1 MNKNTPNNIRLG
13 IFITIGTI
21 VLVIALYFIGSKRN
35 IFSKTIKIS
44 SQFYNVNGLRQ
55 GNNVRYA
62 GIDIGT
68 VHKIVIENDS
78 SVSVYLDIE
87 KSNSEF
93 IKKNSIASVGTDGLM
108 GNKLVNINPGQ
119 GESQRVEDG
128 DIIPSLRP
136 VESDEMIRTLNTT
149 NDNLEGITRDLKKF
163 TSKINKDKGILKL
176 IEDSVSAENIRLA
189 LEAFRDAA
197 INANRITI
205 ELNKIS
211 AGLNSGEG
219 LAGVLL
225 KDTMVANELRAT
237 MSNLAQVSDSLNL
250 ITTELHNFSTSLNNP
265 DGLIYTVSKDTVLAE
280 NVKTGMQNLKVS
292 TELLNENLKAMRR
305 SFLFKKYF
313 KEQEKE
319 AKKADK

>member
-21 VLVIALYFIGSKRN
+21 VVVVALYLIGSKKN
-35 IFSKTIKIS
+35 IFSNTIKIS

-78 SVSVYLDIE
+78 SVSVYMVIE

-93 IKKNSIASVGTDGLM
+93 IKKNSVASVGTDGLM
-108 GNKLVNINPGQ
+108 GNKLVNINPGS
-119 GESQRVEDG
+119 GESKPVEEG
-128 DIIPSLRP
+128 DVIPSLRP

-149 NDNLEGITRDLKKF
+149 NNNLESISGDLKKF
-163 TSKINKDKGILKL
+163 TSKLNKDKGILKL

-197 INANRITI
+197 IHANQITI

-211 AGLNSGEG
+211 SGLNKGEG

-225 KDTMVANELRAT
+225 KDTTVANELRAAIN
-237 MSNLAQVSDSLNL
+237 NLQGVSDSLNL
-250 ITTELHNFSTSLNNP
+250 ITSELNKFSNSLNNT
-265 DGLIYTVSKDTVLAE
+265 DGLVYTVTNDTSLTE
-280 NVKTGMQNLKVS
+280 NVKTGIQNLKVS
-292 TELLNENLKAMRR
+292 TELLNENLKAMRK

-319 AKKADK
+319 AKKSEK

>member
-1 MNKNTPNNIRLG
+1 MNKNTQNNLRLG
-13 IFITIGTI
+13 IFISIATILI
-21 VLVIALYFIGSKRN
+21 VIALYFIGSKRN
-35 IFSKTIKIS
+35 IFSNTIKIS
-44 SQFYNVNGLRQ
+44 SQFFNVNGLRQ

-78 SVSVYLDIE
+78 SVSVYMVIE
-87 KSNSEF
+87 KGNSEF

-119 GESQRVEDG
+119 GESQRVEEG

-136 VESDEMIRTLNTT
+136 VESDEMIRTLNKT
-149 NDNLEGITRDLKKF
+149 NENLEGITGDLKKF

-205 ELNKIS
+205 DLNNIS
-211 AGLNSGEG
+211 AGLNNGEG

-225 KDTMVANELRAT
+225 KDTTVANELRAT
-237 MSNLAQVSDSLNL
+237 INNLEQVSDSLNL
-250 ITTELHNFSTSLNNP
+250 VTSELRSFSTNINNP
-265 DGLIYTVSKDTVLAE
+265 DGLIYTVSNDTALAT
-280 NVKTGMQNLKVS
+280 NVKIGMENLKVS
-292 TELLNENLKAMRR
+292 TELLNENLKAMRKN
-305 SFLFKKYF
+305 FLFKKYF

-319 AKKADK
+319 TKKADQ